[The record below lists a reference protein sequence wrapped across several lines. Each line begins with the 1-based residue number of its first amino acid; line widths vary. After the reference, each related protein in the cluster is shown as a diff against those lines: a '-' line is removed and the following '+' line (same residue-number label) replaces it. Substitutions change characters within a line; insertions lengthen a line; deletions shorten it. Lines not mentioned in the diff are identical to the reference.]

1 MHEGGRVMNQSA
13 GPTPDRDKAEVLA
26 GLRQAIGSIEAT
38 SADLVRAPQPAAKG
52 EDTAPSRRK
61 VRGQYERIT
70 YPGMPEGPDWM
81 EHLPARYKDG
91 QRGFDRRIME
101 ELAAVGVPCY
111 TLGDL
116 SNRVR
121 TIPQGIPIF
130 IDWLTHLEERI
141 PGPETPHR
149 ESIRAGLI
157 RNLNDLAARGNPAAI
172 EALVAQLRRQPPMRS
187 GLIGYATVALARIAT
202 QRDFALIAELIDE
215 LQHQGAAAGPLIE
228 YLGKVKTDEARDLAL
243 RFLDTFAYFS
253 IRALIQMKAHG
264 VRARIE
270 PYLTHSDASIR
281 KEARR
286 AMERLPE

>member
-1 MHEGGRVMNQSA
+1 MNQSA
-13 GPTPDRDKAEVLA
+13 GPPPDRDKAGVLA
-26 GLRQAIGSIEAT
+26 GLRHAIGSIEAT
-38 SADLVRAPQPAAKG
+38 SADLVRAPRSIAQTD
-52 EDTAPSRRK
+52 DTPRSRRK
-61 VRGQYERIT
+61 PRGSNEPIT
-70 YPGMPEGPDWM
+70 YPGMPEGPNWM

-111 TLGDL
+111 TLDDL
-116 SNRVR
+116 SNNVR

-141 PGPETPHR
+141 PGEETHHR

-157 RNLNDLAARGNPAAI
+157 RNLNDPAARGNPAAI
-172 EALVAQLRRQPPMRS
+172 AALVAQLRRQPPMRS
-187 GLIGYATVALARIAT
+187 GLVGYATVALARIAT
-202 QRDFALIAELIDE
+202 KRDFAVIAELIDE
-215 LQHQGAAAGPLIE
+215 LQPQGAAAGPLIE
-228 YLGKVKTDEARDLAL
+228 YLGKVKTDEAQDLAL
-243 RFLDTFAYFS
+243 RFLDTFTYFS
-253 IRALIQMKAHG
+253 IRALIQMKAPG

-270 PYLTHSDASIR
+270 PYLTHGDAAIR

>member
-1 MHEGGRVMNQSA
+1 MNQSA
-13 GPTPDRDKAEVLA
+13 SPPPHRDKAGVLA
-26 GLRQAIGSIEAT
+26 GLRNAIGSIEAT
-38 SADLVRAPQPAAKG
+38 SADLVRAPRPVAQA
-52 EDTAPSRRK
+52 DDAPRSRPKTPRSN
-61 VRGQYERIT
+61 EPIT
-70 YPGMPEGPDWM
+70 YPGMPEGPNWM
-81 EHLPARYKDG
+81 EHLPARYQDG

-111 TLGDL
+111 TLDDL

-141 PGPETPHR
+141 PGAETPHR

-172 EALVAQLRRQPPMRS
+172 DVLVAQLRRQPPMRS
-187 GLIGYATVALARIAT
+187 GLVGYATEALARIT
-202 QRDFALIAELIDE
+202 TKRNFTLIAELIDE
-215 LQHQGAAAGPLIE
+215 LEPQAATAPLIE

-243 RFLDTFAYFS
+243 KFLDTPFTSSS
-253 IRALIQMKAHG
+253 IRALIQMKARG
-264 VRARIE
+264 VRDRVE
-270 PYLTHSDASIR
+270 PYVHDSHSWIR

>member
-1 MHEGGRVMNQSA
+1 MTQSA
-13 GPTPDRDKAEVLA
+13 GPPPNRDKAEVLA
-26 GLRQAIGSIEAT
+26 GLRNAIGSIEAT
-38 SADLVRAPQPAAKG
+38 SADLVRAPRPAQAG
-52 EDTAPSRRK
+52 DTPRTRPDARESHEP
-61 VRGQYERIT
+61 IT
-70 YPGMPEGPDWM
+70 YTGMPEGPNWM

-243 RFLDTFAYFS
+243 RFLDTFACFS

>member
-1 MHEGGRVMNQSA
+1 MNQSA
-13 GPTPDRDKAEVLA
+13 GTPPNRHKSEILA
-26 GLRQAIGSIEAT
+26 NLRNAIGSIEAT
-38 SADLVRAPQPAAKG
+38 SADLVRAPRSAAHT
-52 EDTAPSRRK
+52 DHAAPSRPTTPASN
-61 VRGQYERIT
+61 EPIT
-70 YPGMPEGPDWM
+70 YPGMPEGPNWM

-91 QRGFDRRIME
+91 HRGFDRRIME
-101 ELAAVGVPCY
+101 QLAAVGVPCY

-141 PGPETPHR
+141 PGEETPHR

-172 EALVAQLRRQPPMRS
+172 EALVAQLRRKPPMRS

-202 QRDFALIAELIDE
+202 KRDFPLITELIDE

-243 RFLDTFAYFS
+243 RFLDTFTYFS
-253 IRALIQMKAHG
+253 IRALIQMKAPG
-264 VRARIE
+264 VRVRIE

-286 AMERLPE
+286 AMERLPA